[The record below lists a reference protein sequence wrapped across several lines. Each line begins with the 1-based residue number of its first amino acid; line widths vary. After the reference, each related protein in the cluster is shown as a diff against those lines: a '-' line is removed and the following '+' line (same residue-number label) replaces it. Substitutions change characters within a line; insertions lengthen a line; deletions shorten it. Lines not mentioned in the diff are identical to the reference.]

1 MAGDVSVRYPPSP
14 AEVSPTL
21 GSMASTNHSVH
32 LATRTYERLEAEAH
46 RRHRAVDEVADELLG
61 EQLPHAAPDL
71 ARVRQALD
79 KLARLRARTG
89 GGLDAVA
96 LVHEGRDELN
106 HRISPAE

>member
-1 MAGDVSVRYPPSP
+1 
-14 AEVSPTL
+14 
-21 GSMASTNHSVH
+21 MASINHSVH
-32 LATRTYERLEAEAH
+32 LGMRTYERLEAEAH

-61 EQLPHAAPDL
+61 ERLPYAAPDL

-89 GGLDAVA
+89 GNLDSVA
-96 LVHEGRDELN
+96 LVHEGRDELD